1 MATNANNVTTGK
13 PKVGGAVFRG
23 PSGTTLPTSAEGTLN
38 SALKDLGYISED
50 GVKVSTELTSS
61 EIKAWGGDV
70 VCATQSGKSDKIS
83 LKLIEALNDEV
94 LKAVHVDANVSGA
107 LGTGITVNVNGAEQP
122 ECVWVIDQVLRG
134 NTAKR
139 IVVPRGKV
147 TAIGEVSYKDPDAVG
162 YDLTITCLPDSSG
175 NTRYEYIKTSSTTSG
190 GTT

>member
-1 MATNANNVTTGK
+1 MAENAANVSTGK

-23 PSGTTLPTSAEGTLN
+23 ASGTTLPTSADATLN
-38 SALKDLGYISED
+38 SALKDLGYVSED
-50 GVKVSTELTSS
+50 GVKVSTDLTVS

-70 VCATQSGKSDKIS
+70 VYASQTGKGDKMT
-83 LKLIEALNDEV
+83 LKLIEVLNDEV
-94 LKAVHVDANVSGA
+94 LKAVHVDSNVSGSIS
-107 LGTGITVNVNGAEQP
+107 TGITVNVTGTEQP

-147 TAIGEVSYKDPDAVG
+147 TAIGEVVYKDSDAVG
-162 YDLTITCLPDSSG
+162 YELTITCLTDSSG
-175 NTRYEYIKTSSTTSG
+175 KTHYEYIKTISSG